1 MIGSL
6 TARIF
11 AIFWL
16 TLALVL
22 MLVLML
28 PKLDSRQMTELLD
41 SEQRQGLMIEQHV
54 EAELANDPPND
65 LMWWRRLFRA
75 IDKWAPPGQ
84 RLLLVTTEGR
94 VIGARVEAGG
104 KVINVRARKGVV
116 IAGGNFKSN
125 ISMRRYIDPRFA
137 RAEIPATGYPHYEDD
152 GSAILAGLKAGAM
165 FEAGRGEDTPYMR
178 RMFGTSTYGFPKG
191 SKFGHPGIGVKGR
204 RWGDVIF
211 TNETGK
217 RFVREEDKKDLGGFT
232 FYDMALVQPNLVV
245 WTIFDEAAA
254 KKNHWSIKE
263 DVCEPG
269 YAFKADTIEALAEMT
284 HQPELAAQVARYN
297 GFVDA
302 GKDEEFGKPAA
313 LLKTKIA
320 QGPFYAVRL
329 VVFLHN
335 CPGGLS
341 INDNAQVLDIT
352 GKPIEG
358 LYAAGESCGGLY
370 VGNGMPRGIIPGR
383 WAGEHAAAA
392 KAA

>member
-1 MIGSL
+1 MMPLKAYCEKKG
-6 TARIF
+6 
-11 AIFWL
+11 
-16 TLALVL
+16 
-22 MLVLML
+22 
-28 PKLDSRQMTELLD
+28 
-41 SEQRQGLMIEQHV
+41 V
-54 EAELANDPPND
+54 EI
-65 LMWWRRLFRA
+65 LFEH
-75 IDKWAPPGQ
+75 K
-84 RLLLVTTEGR
+84 VTDVYRNAEGR
-94 VIGARVEAGG
+94 VIGARVE
-104 KVINVRARKGVV
+104 
-116 IAGGNFKSN
+116 AGGNFKSN

-232 FYDMALVQPNLVV
+232 FYDMALAQPNLVV

-269 YAFKADTIEALAEMT
+269 YAFKAETIEALAEMT